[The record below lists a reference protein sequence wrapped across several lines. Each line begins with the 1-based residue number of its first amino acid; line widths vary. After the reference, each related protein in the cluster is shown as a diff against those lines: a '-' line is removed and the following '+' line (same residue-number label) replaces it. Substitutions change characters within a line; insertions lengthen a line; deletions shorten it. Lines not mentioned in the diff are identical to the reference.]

1 MKAQAEFIHSIV
13 SALEAA
19 DIQYMLAGS
28 VGSTHYGRPRATMD
42 VDLII
47 ACTPDQLEQ
56 FISALDKRYYVSA
69 VAARE
74 ALASRSMFNIVDSE
88 SGWKADIIVRK
99 ARPYSLEE
107 FNRKRRADILGQSL
121 WTMSPE
127 DAILSKLEWSKGRE
141 SRIQLDDALAVAA
154 AQWRTLD
161 KDYILRWAAILGIE
175 EDARKLLDRAGRIA
189 ENRD

>member
-1 MKAQAEFIHSIV
+1 MNAQAEFIHSIV

-47 ACTPDQLEQ
+47 ACTPDQLGR
-56 FISALDKRYYVSA
+56 FIGAFGKRYYVPA
-69 VAARE
+69 AAARE
-74 ALASRSMFNIVDSE
+74 ALRNHSMFNIIDTE
-88 SGWKADIIVRK
+88 TGWKADIIVRK
-99 ARPYSLEE
+99 SRPYSVEE
-107 FNRKRRADILGQSL
+107 FSRRRRADILGQSL

-141 SRIQLDDALAVAA
+141 ARIQVEDALSVAA
-154 AQWRTLD
+154 AQWQSLD
-161 KDYILRWAAILGIE
+161 KDYILHWAVILGVE
-175 EDARKLLDRAGRIA
+175 EAARKLLDRAGRIA